1 MRTLRFLHGRMESG
15 GRWPTG
21 TSSRTRRRESACDEQ
36 RRVSC
41 RETGGNLPVLQPNV
55 RKCGQRASYRAQEG
69 VEGRQR
75 LIPSDSVRVLLLLLL
90 LLLLPKV
97 LLHYF
102 RNVIIQIFR

>member
-1 MRTLRFLHGRMESG
+1 
-15 GRWPTG
+15 
-21 TSSRTRRRESACDEQ
+21 
-36 RRVSC
+36 VSC

-55 RKCGQRASYRAQEG
+55 RKCGRRASNGAQEG

-90 LLLLPKV
+90 PKV